1 MSHFTTIK
9 VQIKDA
15 GVLREVLQGLGYV
28 VEVDGKV
35 RGYQGNTTV
44 ADFVIRRSNGYDI
57 GFRRS
62 EGDENYE
69 VIADFWGTG
78 INQRQFLNEVQQK
91 YAHRML
97 MNTVALQGYSVEAE
111 EVMEDGTVRV
121 VVGRWV

>member
-9 VQIKDA
+9 VQIKD
-15 GVLREVLQGLGYV
+15 GEVLREVLQELGYG
-28 VEVDGKV
+28 VEMDTMV
-35 RGYQGNTTV
+35 RGYRGDRTAAN
-44 ADFVIRRSNGYDI
+44 FVIRRSNGYDI
-57 GFRRS
+57 GFRKKD
-62 EGDENYE
+62 GDENYE

-97 MNTVALQGYSVEAE
+97 MNTVERQGYSVEAE

>member
-9 VQIKDA
+9 VQIKD
-15 GVLREVLQGLGYV
+15 GEVLREVLQELGYG
-28 VEVDGKV
+28 VEMNTMV
-35 RGYQGNTTV
+35 RGYRGDTTS
-44 ADFVIRRSNGYDI
+44 ANFVIRRSNGYDI
-57 GFRRS
+57 GFRKKD
-62 EGDENYE
+62 GDENYE

-78 INQRQFLNEVQQK
+78 INQKQFLNEIQQK

-97 MNTVALQGYSVEAE
+97 LNTVVQQGYDVEAE

>member
-28 VEVDGKV
+28 VEVDGQV

-62 EGDENYE
+62 DGDENYE

-97 MNTVALQGYSVEAE
+97 MNTVERQGYSVEAE

>member
-9 VQIKDA
+9 VQIKD
-15 GVLREVLQGLGYV
+15 GEVLREVLQELGYG
-28 VEVDGKV
+28 VEMNTMV
-35 RGYQGNTTV
+35 RGYRGDTTS
-44 ADFVIRRSNGYDI
+44 ANFVIRRSNGYDI
-57 GFRRS
+57 GFRKKD
-62 EGDENYE
+62 GDENYE

-78 INQRQFLNEVQQK
+78 INQKQFLNEIQQK

-97 MNTVALQGYSVEAE
+97 MNTVVQQGYCVEDE

>member
-9 VQIKDA
+9 VQIKD
-15 GVLREVLQGLGYV
+15 GEVLREVLQELGYG
-28 VEVDGKV
+28 VEMNTMV
-35 RGYQGNTTV
+35 RGYRGDRTAANY
-44 ADFVIRRSNGYDI
+44 VIRRSNAYDI

-78 INQRQFLNEVQQK
+78 INQKQFLSEVQQK

-97 MNTVALQGYSVEAE
+97 LNTVAEQGYSVEDE